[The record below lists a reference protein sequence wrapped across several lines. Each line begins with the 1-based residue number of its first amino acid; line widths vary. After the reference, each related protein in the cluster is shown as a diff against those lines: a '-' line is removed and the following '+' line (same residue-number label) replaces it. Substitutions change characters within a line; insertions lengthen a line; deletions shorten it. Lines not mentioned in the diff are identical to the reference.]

1 MLKDREN
8 AFLVLSESRSVNMK
22 INLQNADKMFLL
34 LAVALLVTMVELE
47 QDSIGLGKALASA
60 LELVAAEIPHV

>member
-1 MLKDREN
+1 
-8 AFLVLSESRSVNMK
+8 MK